1 MRLAELRGDVVI
13 LACAVSAGIH
23 AALLPE
29 HIAEGTGAGVGFAS
43 AAVLLTAFAVG
54 LTRGPA
60 NPRLL
65 VAAAAVFIGLLLSYA
80 LAVTTGVPVLHP
92 EPEVVDRL
100 ALGTKAMELVGLIA
114 AASVL
119 SRPRFV
125 GRPIPLLLTAMVAV
139 FSGLSA
145 VAVSGDH
152 HHAHS
157 HASTEVSHAH
167 RGA

>member
-1 MRLAELRGDVVI
+1 VRLAELRGDVVI

-29 HIAEGTGAGVGFAS
+29 HLAEGTGAGIGFAS
-43 AAVLLTAFAVG
+43 AAVLLTALAVG

-60 NPRLL
+60 SPSLL
-65 VAAAAVFIGLLLSYA
+65 TAAAVVFTGLVLTYA

-92 EPEVVDRL
+92 EREVVDSL
-100 ALGTKAMELVGLIA
+100 ALSTKAIELVGLLA
-114 AASVL
+114 AASAL
-119 SRPRFV
+119 SRPRIV
-125 GRPIPLLLTAMVAV
+125 GRPIPLLLTALVAV

-145 VAVSGDH
+145 IAVSGG

-157 HASTEVSHAH
+157 HASAEVSHAH
-167 RGA
+167 RSA